1 MSESRNIVSEMMRK
15 FSGKLLDVFAKHQ
28 IEFKDALVLLSTFKY
43 CTLESVLFNTNLK
56 DSVDKEALE
65 EIAEVDTE
73 HVIKSWGRLFD
84 KYKKNSSTDNS
95 EAT

>member
-1 MSESRNIVSEMMRK
+1 MNESRDIVSEMMRK
-15 FSGKLLDVFAKHQ
+15 ISGELLDVFAKHQ

-56 DSVDKEALE
+56 DSVDKKTLE

-73 HVIKSWGRLFD
+73 HVIKSWSLIFD
-84 KYKKNSSTDNS
+84 MYKKNSSTDNS